1 MVSMDERE
9 TTRSC
14 VTLQGLPLSIR
25 LEWPFKPS
33 TAGADFFV
41 LHGDIRLEDGRGL
54 HALIAL
60 QMTRTVREVL
70 PSLEPE
76 LTESPAVNTLR
87 KAVDNKELEFLPSP
101 KRLPVPLSSRAYDF
115 KRNRWAFAAAS
126 AEAVREFLLRKVYW
140 ATIGRGTPQERVWL
154 ADPVDLEYLN
164 SSGGAL
170 LVQAQALGGVLRI
183 EGEYAF
189 ATDQLQAQAEWVRA
203 AARQAAEELERK
215 HAFERG

>member
-1 MVSMDERE
+1 MGEAQRE
-9 TTRSC
+9 TTRFC

-25 LEWPFKPS
+25 LDWPFKPS
-33 TAGADFFV
+33 TAGADFWV

-70 PSLEPE
+70 PSLEPGP
-76 LTESPAVNTLR
+76 TESPAVNTLR
-87 KAVDNKELEFLPSP
+87 KAVDNKELEFLRSP

-115 KRNRWAFAAAS
+115 KRNRWAFAAAG
-126 AEAVREFLLRKVYW
+126 AEAAREFLLRKMYW
-140 ATIGRGTPQERVWL
+140 ATIGRGMPQERVWL

-164 SSGGAL
+164 TSSAAL
-170 LVQAQALGGVLRI
+170 LGQAGALGGVLRI
-183 EGEYAF
+183 EGEHAF
-189 ATDQLQAQAEWVRA
+189 ATDRLQAEAERVLA
-203 AARQAAEELERK
+203 AARKASEELERK

>member
-1 MVSMDERE
+1 M
-9 TTRSC
+9 
-14 VTLQGLPLSIR
+14 TLHGLPLSIA

-41 LHGDIRLEDGRGL
+41 LHGDIRLEDGRGQ

-76 LTESPAVNTLR
+76 QTESPAVNTLR

-115 KRNRWAFAAAS
+115 KRNCWAFAEAS
-126 AEAVREFLLRKVYW
+126 TEAVRAFLLRKMYW
-140 ATIGRGTPQERVWL
+140 STVGRGMPGERVWL
-154 ADPVDLEYLN
+154 TDPVDLEYLN
-164 SSGGAL
+164 TTAGSL
-170 LVQAQALGGVLRI
+170 LEQARALGGLLRI
-183 EGEYAF
+183 EGEYAY
-189 ATDQLQAQAEWVRA
+189 ATEQLAAESERVRA

>member
-1 MVSMDERE
+1 MSETGKQ
-9 TTRSC
+9 TTRYC
-14 VTLQGLPLSIR
+14 VTLQGLPLSIT

-60 QMTRTVREVL
+60 QMTRTVRDVV

-76 LTESPAVNTLR
+76 QTESPAVNTLR
-87 KAVDNKELEFLPSP
+87 KAVDSKELEFVRSP
-101 KRLPVPLSSRAYDF
+101 KRLPVALSSRAYDF
-115 KRNRWAFAAAS
+115 KRNRWAFAEASPEAA
-126 AEAVREFLLRKVYW
+126 REFLLRKTYW
-140 ATIGRGTPQERVWL
+140 ATIGRGTPEERVWL

-164 SSGGAL
+164 TTVGAL
-170 LVQAQALGGVLRI
+170 LEQARALGGLLRI
-183 EGEYAF
+183 EGEYAYG
-189 ATDQLQAQAEWVRA
+189 TEQLAAQAERVQA
-203 AARQAAEELERK
+203 SARQAAEELERK

>member
-1 MVSMDERE
+1 MGEADRE
-9 TTRSC
+9 TTRFC
-14 VTLQGLPLSIR
+14 VTLHGLPLSIS

-54 HALIAL
+54 YALIAL
-60 QMTRTVREVL
+60 QVTRTVREVL

-76 LTESPAVNTLR
+76 PAESPAVNTLR
-87 KAVDNKELEFLPSP
+87 KAVDNKELEFLRSP

-115 KRNRWAFAAAS
+115 KRNRWAFAEARP
-126 AEAVREFLLRKVYW
+126 EAVREFLLRKVYW
-140 ATIGRGTPQERVWL
+140 QTIGRGAPRERVWL
-154 ADPVDLEYLN
+154 ADPVELEYLN
-164 SSGGAL
+164 SSAAAL
-170 LVQAQALGGVLRI
+170 LEQARALGDVLRI

-189 ATDQLQAQAEWVRA
+189 AGDGLQTQTERVLA
-203 AARQAAEELERK
+203 AARQASEELERK

>member
-1 MVSMDERE
+1 MSEKE
-9 TTRSC
+9 KQTTRYC
-14 VTLQGLPLSIR
+14 VTLQGLPLSIT

-60 QMTRTVREVL
+60 QMTRTVRDVV

-76 LTESPAVNTLR
+76 QTESPAVNTLR
-87 KAVDNKELEFLPSP
+87 KAVDSKELEFVKSP

-115 KRNRWAFAAAS
+115 KRSRWAFAEAS
-126 AEAVREFLLRKVYW
+126 EEAIREFLKRKVYW
-140 ATIGRGTPQERVWL
+140 NTLGRGASDERVWL

-164 SSGGAL
+164 ASAAAVL
-170 LVQAQALGGVLRI
+170 EQARALGGLLRI
-183 EGEYAF
+183 EGEFAYAT
-189 ATDQLQAQAEWVRA
+189 ARLASAAEPIQAAM
-203 AARQAAEELERK
+203 RQAAEDLEKK